1 MWLVNFLKKEI
12 FFHHYQPIVNLKT
25 QDIEGY
31 EALFRSHKFIN
42 PERAYHFAIRKKKL
56 FELDAHSIQKAVCT
70 FLRDGPIDTNK
81 KLFINVYPSTLLNPN
96 FAPFILQLINH
107 FSIPYHQ
114 IVLEIVEHESIKDFS
129 ALINVLHHLKSM
141 GLLIAV
147 DDFGKGTDNINR
159 TIEIDSDYIKLDRYF
174 SIGLN
179 GSKKK
184 QAYVDFLV
192 HYCARFNL
200 KLIFEGLET
209 ERDIDCARI
218 LGVQYAQG
226 YAIGKPQL
234 ISQFM

>member
-1 MWLVNFLKKEI
+1 MRHFFALINLSILKERTILRSERKN
-12 FFHHYQPIVNLKT
+12 YLSWMPIQSKKQCV
-25 QDIEGY
+25 
-31 EALFRSHKFIN
+31 
-42 PERAYHFAIRKKKL
+42 HFYVMDQLIRIRNCSL
-56 FELDAHSIQKAVCT
+56 MSIHQH
-70 FLRDGPIDTNK
+70 F
-81 KLFINVYPSTLLNPN
+81 SNPN

-147 DDFGKGTDNINR
+147 DDFGKGMDNINR
-159 TIEIDSDYIKLDRYF
+159 KIEIDSDYIKLDRYF

>member
-1 MWLVNFLKKEI
+1 MWLVNFLRSEN

-25 QDIEGY
+25 NNIEGY
-31 EALFRSHKFIN
+31 EALFRSHKFNN
-42 PERAYHFAIRKKKL
+42 PERAYHSAIRKKKL
-56 FELDAHSIQKAVCT
+56 FELDANSIQKAVCT
-70 FLRDGPIDTNK
+70 FLCDGPINQDK
-81 KLFINVYPSTLLNPN
+81 KLFINVYPSTLLNLN
-96 FAPFILQLINH
+96 FAPFILQLINYYL
-107 FSIPYHQ
+107 IPHQQ
-114 IVLEIVEHESIKDFS
+114 IVLEIFENESIEDFS
-129 ALINVLHHLKSM
+129 ALTNVLHQLKSM

-209 ERDIDCARI
+209 ERDIDCAKI

-226 YAIGKPQL
+226 YAIGKPQP